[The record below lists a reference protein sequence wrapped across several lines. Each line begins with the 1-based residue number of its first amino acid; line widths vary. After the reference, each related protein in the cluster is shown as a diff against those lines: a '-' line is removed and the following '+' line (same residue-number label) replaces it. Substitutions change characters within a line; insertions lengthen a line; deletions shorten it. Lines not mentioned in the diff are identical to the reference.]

1 MGFDW
6 FSWIVVPLLIFIA
19 RISDV
24 TLGTLRFIY
33 LGKGYRKAASLLGF
47 FEVLIWIIAIREVMV
62 NLRNFLCI
70 LAYAGGFA
78 TGNYVGIWLEEKLSV
93 GMVLLRVVFS
103 RDSTKFTNFMKE
115 NGHGYTIVE
124 GKGTRDRVKTL
135 FSVLKRKNLK
145 EIINYLKTTNPNA
158 FCTVEN
164 IKTVHEGIF
173 PYTNKTPHRLL
184 FRKHRKSK

>member
-6 FSWIVVPLLIFIA
+6 FSWIVVPLLIFLA

-47 FEVLIWIIAIREVMV
+47 FEVLIWIIAVREVMI

-70 LAYAGGFA
+70 FAYASGFA

-93 GMVLLRVVFS
+93 GMALMRVVFS
-103 RDSTKFTNFMKE
+103 RDSSEFTNFMKE
-115 NGHGYTIVE
+115 RGYGYTLVD
-124 GKGTRDRVKTL
+124 GKGTRTHVKIL
-135 FSVLKRKNLK
+135 FSVVKRKSLK
-145 EIINYLKTTNPNA
+145 EILDYLQTSNPNS
-158 FCTVEN
+158 FCTIEN
-164 IKTVHEGIF
+164 IKSVHEGIF
-173 PYTNKTPHRLL
+173 PFAEKSPARLL